1 MEIDILI
8 DKLTDCLTD
17 TQTGKI
23 VNTEYKKRETDII
36 QKEYDEWKFDWS
48 KPTKNGYDIYELFL
62 ENDNIV
68 QGRIAVK
75 IDGGVA
81 DVDIVETAPHNFGHE
96 GRYEGVGGHLFAI
109 ACKLSLDAGC
119 DGYVAF
125 TAKTNL
131 IEHYQETLN
140 AKVLNGQRMFID
152 ENVAKELIEKY
163 LER

>member
-1 MEIDILI
+1 M
-8 DKLTDCLTD
+8 
-17 TQTGKI
+17 
-23 VNTEYKKRETDII
+23 
-36 QKEYDEWKFDWS
+36 
-48 KPTKNGYDIYELFL
+48 
-62 ENDNIV
+62 
-68 QGRIAVK
+68 
-75 IDGGVA
+75 
-81 DVDIVETAPHNFGHE
+81 DIVETAPHNFGHE